1 LVRRRLRQDLVD
13 PGAML
18 ATIHELDSG
27 LRIGLRL
34 TRPSDAPRVRAFL
47 ERLSADTRLKRF
59 FMSTPTIDE
68 KSVNHFTFYNPRER
82 IVVAATAPL
91 AGVEE
96 IIGLADIALVETG
109 VAELGIVVDDEHQRH
124 GVGGALIEAVASLAA
139 AHGATHLR
147 AELLDHNRPMI
158 RLLERFGRTVQTMED
173 GHIVAL
179 TRLPLRRGRRAA

>member
-1 LVRRRLRQDLVD
+1 
-13 PGAML
+13 ML
-18 ATIHELDSG
+18 ANVHELDSG

-47 ERLSADTRLKRF
+47 ERLSRETRLKRF
-59 FMSTPTIDE
+59 FMAMPEIDE
-68 KSVNHFTFYNPRER
+68 RTVNHFTFYNPRQR

-96 IIGLADIALVETG
+96 VIGLADIALVDTG
-109 VAELGIVVDDEHQRH
+109 VAELGIVVDDEHQGS
-124 GVGGALIEAVASLAA
+124 GVGAALLEAVSSLAA

-158 RLLERFGRTVQTMED
+158 RLLERLGRTVQTMED
-173 GHIVAL
+173 GHILAY
-179 TRLPLRRGRRAA
+179 TRLPLRAERRAA

>member
-1 LVRRRLRQDLVD
+1 
-13 PGAML
+13 ML

-47 ERLSADTRLKRF
+47 EHLTPETRLQRF
-59 FMSTPTIDE
+59 FMAMPDIDE
-68 KSVNHFTFYNPRER
+68 STVNHFAFYNPRER

-96 IIGLADIALVETG
+96 IVGLADIALVNTG
-109 VAELGIVVDDEHQRH
+109 VAELGIVVDDEHQRR
-124 GVGGALIEAVASLAA
+124 GVGGALTEAIASLAA

-147 AELLDHNRPMI
+147 AELLDHNTGMI
-158 RLLERFGRTVQTMED
+158 RLLERLGRTVQTMED
-173 GHIVAL
+173 GHILAY
-179 TRLPLRRGRRAA
+179 TRLPLRGERRAA